1 MRSVDPSQ
9 VELPAVARKLAI
21 MRYLVLSDIHA
32 NLEAMQ
38 AVMEQARG
46 EFDQVICCGD
56 IVGYGPNPNE
66 VTETIHDLKP
76 LVVRGNH
83 EKAALGM
90 VDLSLF
96 NPLAKQAA
104 LWTRNVLT
112 TENRE
117 YLRMIPS
124 GPVYNSGFTVVHGS
138 LLDEDEYLID
148 REEAL
153 LSLRNAPNAVTFFG
167 HTHIQGGFVVLED
180 GRSGVLNP
188 VIRQG
193 AFEGELSIDPRHR
206 YLINPG
212 SVGQPRDYDPRAAYV
227 IYQAEQ
233 QRVRYMRAEYPVQ
246 TTQEK
251 MVKANLPPYL
261 IDRLRL
267 GR

>member
-1 MRSVDPSQ
+1 
-9 VELPAVARKLAI
+9 
-21 MRYLVLSDIHA
+21 
-32 NLEAMQ
+32 
-38 AVMEQARG
+38 
-46 EFDQVICCGD
+46 
-56 IVGYGPNPNE
+56 
-66 VTETIHDLKP
+66 
-76 LVVRGNH
+76 
-83 EKAALGM
+83 
-90 VDLSLF
+90 
-96 NPLAKQAA
+96 
-104 LWTRNVLT
+104 
-112 TENRE
+112 
-117 YLRMIPS
+117 
-124 GPVYNSGFTVVHGS
+124 
-138 LLDEDEYLID
+138 LDEDEYLID